1 VAKLVSRRV
10 PLFDAFHTLRSDQS
24 PIVPKPSPVDIV
36 ASFHRKSL
44 GQKIKGD
51 RMMPDPV
58 LLFATVILLLPMGY
72 CFLAAPAFLL
82 VRLDIP
88 PVTQL
93 LRGLFNGYFLL
104 VAAVGLGVIAAFAVL
119 ARRWFLRRMD
129 ADLNA
134 RDAGDP
140 DAVRRL
146 RRLHWGGMLCNA
158 IELVTIVA
166 SIPYIVV
173 APA

>member
-1 VAKLVSRRV
+1 
-10 PLFDAFHTLRSDQS
+10 
-24 PIVPKPSPVDIV
+24 
-36 ASFHRKSL
+36 
-44 GQKIKGD
+44 
-51 RMMPDPV
+51 MMPDPV
-58 LLFATVILLLPMGY
+58 LLFASVILLLPMGY
-72 CFLAAPAFLL
+72 CLLAAPAFLL

-93 LRGLFNGYFLL
+93 LRGLFNAYFLL
-104 VAAVGLGVIAAFAVL
+104 LAIAGVIGMVAFAVEGRLVATAGVALIAAFAVVG
-119 ARRWFLRRMD
+119 RRWFLRRMD
-129 ADLNA
+129 ADLDA

-158 IELVTIVA
+158 VELVAIVG
-166 SIPYIVV
+166 SIPYVVV

>member
-1 VAKLVSRRV
+1 
-10 PLFDAFHTLRSDQS
+10 
-24 PIVPKPSPVDIV
+24 
-36 ASFHRKSL
+36 
-44 GQKIKGD
+44 
-51 RMMPDPV
+51 MMPDPV
-58 LLFATVILLLPMGY
+58 LLFAMVIVLLPMGY
-72 CFLAAPAFLL
+72 CLLAAPAFLL

-93 LRGLFNGYFLL
+93 LRGLFNAYFLL
-104 VAAVGLGVIAAFAVL
+104 LAIAGVIGMVAFAVEGRLVAVVGLGLIAAFAVV

-129 ADLNA
+129 ADLSA

-158 IELVTIVA
+158 IELVAIVG

-173 APA
+173 APT

>member
-1 VAKLVSRRV
+1 
-10 PLFDAFHTLRSDQS
+10 
-24 PIVPKPSPVDIV
+24 
-36 ASFHRKSL
+36 
-44 GQKIKGD
+44 
-51 RMMPDPV
+51 MMPDPV

-72 CFLAAPAFLL
+72 CLMGYCLLAAPAFLL

-88 PVTQL
+88 PVTAL
-93 LRGLFNGYFLL
+93 LRGLFNAYFLL
-104 VAAVGLGVIAAFAVL
+104 LAIAGVLGAIAFAVEGRLAGAVGIGLIAAFAIL
-119 ARRWFLRRMD
+119 GRRWFLRRMD

-158 IELVTIVA
+158 IELVAIVG